1 MIAAFLDF
9 IKSDL
14 GVAISWFCGVAGFAY
29 GFFQKKETQRV
40 RMEMNVLINQ
50 AKIKKTSENLEVV
63 DGGGDSVSQVGDKN
77 IYTKNNSGGM
87 NIKM

>member
-1 MIAAFLDF
+1 MFTAFLDF

-14 GVAISWFCGVAGFAY
+14 GVAISWFSGVAGFAY

-40 RMEMNVLINQ
+40 RLEMNVLINQ
-50 AKIKKTSENLEVV
+50 AKINKSSGNLEVV
-63 DGGGDSVSQVGDKN
+63 DGGGDSVSQVGDKS

-87 NIKM
+87 HIKM

>member
-1 MIAAFLDF
+1 MITAFLDF

-29 GFFQKKETQRV
+29 GVFQKKETQRV
-40 RMEMNVLINQ
+40 RMEMSVLINQ
-50 AKIKKTSENLEVV
+50 SKIKKTSGNLEVV
-63 DGGGDSVSQVGDKN
+63 DGGGDSVSQVGDKS

-87 NIKM
+87 HIKM

>member
-1 MIAAFLDF
+1 MVTAFLDF

-29 GFFQKKETQRV
+29 GLFQKKETQRV
-40 RMEMNVLINQ
+40 RLEMNVLINQ
-50 AKIKKTSENLEVV
+50 AKINKSSGNVEVV
-63 DGGGDSVSQVGDKN
+63 DGGGDSVSQFGDKS

-87 NIKM
+87 HIKM